1 MKTFSII
8 LTAAITAILFAAGC
22 VNEEP
27 AYKNEPGTT
36 PAPEDGT
43 GYLSMAGM
51 TMRVIYDDQT
61 DTQPD
66 DTSSETVKPQTRAE
80 EAQPDVDEFIVEIFD
95 AEGTTVYK
103 DTYANLRTE
112 TAATDGKMELP
123 TGSYKLE
130 VRSEEPSSKLAEW
143 DHPVYF
149 AARDFAIEKNED
161 TVLEEIVCT
170 LSNIKVTLTCSKD
183 LADQFTAETIST
195 VSLGETSMVFVKGET
210 RAAYFTSLA
219 ELNTLKFNLTGAF
232 AETPETPL
240 QFNKEIPN
248 VKAGQWR
255 KITLVITYADKGGIK
270 FDIDVKNFIMDE
282 EITINGTANVWE
294 PVFEEGPDPLAP
306 AIEWPGHDLTEPFR
320 ITSSMFDA
328 DGKCTEPFALNLT
341 APNGIESLVLTFSS
355 TNSAF
360 MDALTE
366 IQIPHSLDLCA
377 TTQGPA
383 YAILSRFGL
392 PLGDKLRGATSKQ
405 FDIAGQIPMLY
416 ADPGFEEIG
425 RAHV

>member
-1 MKTFSII
+1 MSMGSSSRSSTPKARRSTRTRMSICEPKRRRP
-8 LTAAITAILFAAGC
+8 TARWSF
-22 VNEEP
+22 
-27 AYKNEPGTT
+27 
-36 PAPEDGT
+36 
-43 GYLSMAGM
+43 
-51 TMRVIYDDQT
+51 R
-61 DTQPD
+61 
-66 DTSSETVKPQTRAE
+66 RA
-80 EAQPDVDEFIVEIFD
+80 V
-95 AEGTTVYK
+95 T
-103 DTYANLRTE
+103 NW
-112 TAATDGKMELP
+112 
-123 TGSYKLE
+123 
-130 VRSEEPSSKLAEW
+130 RSEEPSSQLADW

-195 VSLGETSMVFVKGET
+195 ISLGETPMVFVKGET

-232 AETPETPL
+232 ADTPETPL

-282 EITINGTANVWE
+282 EIRIDGTANVWE

-341 APNGIESLVLTFSS
+341 APNGIESLVRTLSRRFRFPIRSTSAPPRRAPPMRFSRASGFRWATSSAARPPNSS
-355 TNSAF
+355 TLRDRFRCS
-360 MDALTE
+360 TP
-366 IQIPHSLDLCA
+366 IPGSKA
-377 TTQGPA
+377 PTPSPA
-383 YAILSRFGL
+383 R
-392 PLGDKLRGATSKQ
+392 
-405 FDIAGQIPMLY
+405 
-416 ADPGFEEIG
+416 
-425 RAHV
+425 